1 MPNVQEIIRDHV
13 SLSITCIDRLY
24 VNGYMPGLQTSGQLC
39 DFLRKHLGHP
49 IPSPALFRP
58 IHDRFIERL
67 VEVVRAYVPGVEP
80 EPIKVEPCLYTTTP
94 DEDFIIERA
103 GPVVVASPCSGH
115 GFKFGP
121 AMGRLITAF
130 ATGKREPP
138 ARFRLPR
145 PPGEC
150 RYFSI

>member
-58 IHDRFIERL
+58 IHDRFIAA
-67 VEVVRAYVPGVEP
+67 VE
-80 EPIKVEPCLYTTTP
+80 
-94 DEDFIIERA
+94 
-103 GPVVVASPCSGH
+103 
-115 GFKFGP
+115 
-121 AMGRLITAF
+121 AF
-130 ATGKREPP
+130 AAGEGVPMVAFET
-138 ARFRLPR
+138 LP
-145 PPGEC
+145 
-150 RYFSI
+150 YWTVSSAA